1 MLINLLIFF
10 EKYAEACRRESPAHN
25 IIIIIIIII
34 GSKTT
39 ASMHSK
45 WQNVQSTSFMVLHC
59 PCRDNTIK
67 TKTFVGYSKFHRL
80 EKKLMKIK
88 SARASQRKLS

>member
-1 MLINLLIFF
+1 LVHADVFGEANANKFIDFFF
-10 EKYAEACRRESPAHN
+10 EKYAEACRRESPAH

-45 WQNVQSTSFMVLHC
+45 WQNVQSTSFMV
-59 PCRDNTIK
+59 
-67 TKTFVGYSKFHRL
+67 
-80 EKKLMKIK
+80 
-88 SARASQRKLS
+88 